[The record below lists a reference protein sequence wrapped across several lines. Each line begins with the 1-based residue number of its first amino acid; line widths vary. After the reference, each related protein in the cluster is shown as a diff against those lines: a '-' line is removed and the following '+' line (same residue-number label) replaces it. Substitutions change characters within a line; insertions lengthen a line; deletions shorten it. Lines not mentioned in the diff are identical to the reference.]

1 MNYTQRTRVLPM
13 KPVATHLQRARNY
26 LLAEADMAG
35 DAVGLGR
42 GHLGLGEDDQG
53 GPPRRR
59 VRGRVG
65 GREVVS

>member
-1 MNYTQRTRVLPM
+1 MDEETADV
-13 KPVATHLQRARNY
+13 Y

-42 GHLGLGEDDQG
+42 GHLGLGDDDQG

-59 VRGRVG
+59 VRERGNGRHADA
-65 GREVVS
+65 